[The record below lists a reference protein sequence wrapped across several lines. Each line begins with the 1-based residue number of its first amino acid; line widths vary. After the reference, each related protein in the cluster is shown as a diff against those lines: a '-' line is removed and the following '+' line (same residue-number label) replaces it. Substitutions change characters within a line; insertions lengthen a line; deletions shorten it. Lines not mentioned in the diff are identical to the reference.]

1 MSFSLRLLL
10 IVGWSWC
17 VIPPAL
23 AQETMALAM
32 ANAIAR
38 MMEMM
43 GFANSSVPPLGM
55 GAPPLT
61 GFPSAFSTLPALPT
75 PPAVSGSMSTAVPLQ
90 QVLAQFNQA
99 WSAGGVA
106 AQTTALEGIWEDNQ
120 GGLLIVQRQR
130 YRLYAS
136 CQGAIDGDIVVGN
149 GRVALTNQRENFTQ
163 SFEFALDQG
172 RLVLRNHNGDV
183 FLYRLLILDVIK

>member
-1 MSFSLRLLL
+1 
-10 IVGWSWC
+10 VT
-17 VIPPAL
+17 PPAL

-43 GFANSSVPPLGM
+43 GFTNASVPP
-55 GAPPLT
+55 PT
-61 GFPSAFSTLPALPT
+61 GFPSAFSTLPTLP
-75 PPAVSGSMSTAVPLQ
+75 PPVVNGSMSTAVPLQ
-90 QVLAQFNQA
+90 QLLAQFNQV

-106 AQTTALEGIWEDNQ
+106 APSTALEGIWEDNQ

-130 YRLYAS
+130 YRLYAP

-183 FLYRLLILDVIK
+183 FLYRLLILDSIK